1 MKTLISISYFDIF
14 ESLSV
19 AERLELISDLSGKYT
34 FGEDD
39 DNDILV
45 KWSDYKVFFS
55 LFLKYED
62 WNKFTISEYFPETRE
77 NKHIIPLCPRN
88 LLKSLGE
95 NLGSF
100 IKLRDNNLYFVVP
113 IISNSIIDLIDLNY
127 SSYEYRCRI
136 VSASISQLPI
146 LSLDNYAT
154 SLHYCARKI
163 LTGKLVYSYSDEF
176 IEIINRRFNPEIVK
190 SQVYGL

>member
-55 LFLKYED
+55 LF
-62 WNKFTISEYFPETRE
+62 F
-77 NKHIIPLCPRN
+77 
-88 LLKSLGE
+88 
-95 NLGSF
+95 
-100 IKLRDNNLYFVVP
+100 
-113 IISNSIIDLIDLNY
+113 
-127 SSYEYRCRI
+127 
-136 VSASISQLPI
+136 
-146 LSLDNYAT
+146 
-154 SLHYCARKI
+154 
-163 LTGKLVYSYSDEF
+163 
-176 IEIINRRFNPEIVK
+176 EI
-190 SQVYGL
+190 

>member
-14 ESLSV
+14 ESLS
-19 AERLELISDLSGKYT
+19 ATERLELISDLSGKYT

-100 IKLRDNNLYFVVP
+100 IKLKDNKFYF
-113 IISNSIIDLIDLNY
+113 IISLRY
-127 SSYEYRCRI
+127 SDQYLYSI
-136 VSASISQLPI
+136 VSFPHHQFDPHSLNIQLYLGI
-146 LSLDNYAT
+146 GQQIKYSDEINY
-154 SLHYCARKI
+154 
-163 LTGKLVYSYSDEF
+163 GDEF
-176 IEIINRRFNPEIVK
+176 IEIINRRFNSEVVK